1 MTEIEE
7 KTFSDK
13 WFDQWIQTDSYLAS
27 DGHVN
32 RIPLRLSSSN
42 IIVYGKA
49 LLSEVLKEFE
59 HENHRPVTVGGD
71 VPVQIWCNNFTDTDC
86 GPTDLSLIHI

>member
-71 VPVQIWCNNFTDTDC
+71 VPVQIWCNNKWICLHFSPC
-86 GPTDLSLIHI
+86 